1 MVNESDSNVV
11 KISNETL
18 KKIFAQGVK
27 DWFKLGLRFSEKN
40 TWKGEYWILDIVNK
54 EKFFL
59 AKINYG
65 F

>member
-1 MVNESDSNVV
+1 MDYETVNIPDDMLKYMHKLGVV
-11 KISNETL
+11 N
-18 KKIFAQGVK
+18 
-27 DWFKLGLRFSEKN
+27 WFDIGLRFSEKN

-59 AKINYG
+59 AKIRYG